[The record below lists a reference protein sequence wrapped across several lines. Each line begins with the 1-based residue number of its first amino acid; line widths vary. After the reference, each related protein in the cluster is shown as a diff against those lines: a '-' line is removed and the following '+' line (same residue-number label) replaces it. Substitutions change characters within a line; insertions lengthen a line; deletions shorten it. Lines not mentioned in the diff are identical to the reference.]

1 MPLQQEI
8 TEDLLYASV
17 RELGAKLKSRRISS
31 VALTEAYLDRLEKFG
46 PKLGAV
52 VTATRDLALKQARA
66 ADKEIRAGTYRG
78 PLHGI
83 PYGAKDLL
91 ATVGIPTTWGAAP
104 FKDQVFD
111 HDATVVRKLRDAGS
125 VLVAKLAMVELAGG
139 FGYNNADASFTGPGR
154 TPWHTDHWSG
164 GSSTGPGAATAAA
177 LVAFSIGSET
187 SGSIITPSAF
197 CGVSGLRPTYGRV
210 SRHGAMALCWT
221 LDKLGPMCRTADDCG
236 LVLAAI
242 AGKDPFDPSSAPRPF
257 PYPDPDTKK
266 PPAKRDGR
274 KFKVGVIRGSAER
287 VQPEVKKNFE
297 ESLKVLR
304 GFAEVVED
312 VPLPDLPFAA
322 VVSTIVEAEG
332 ASAFRDLIESG
343 KANELKAASDRWGGY
358 AGSMVLAVD
367 YLQAMRLR
375 GPMKRAM
382 DELYARYD
390 ALVAP
395 SRPTVAYPVGV
406 DFNQAYPGFGFGPP
420 IIPAGNAV
428 GQPALSVPN
437 GFGIK
442 GLPTGIQFTGRVWG
456 EARLLALAHAY
467 QQATDWHTRRPP
479 LAARPGP

>member
-1 MPLQQEI
+1 MPLQKEI
-8 TEDLLYASV
+8 TEDILYASV
-17 RELGAKLKSRRISS
+17 RELGEKLRSRQISS
-31 VALTEAYLDRLEKFG
+31 VALTEAYLDRLAKLG

-52 VTATRDLALKQARA
+52 ITITRELALKEARR
-66 ADKEIRAGTYRG
+66 ADRELRDGKVRG

-91 ATVGIPTTWGAAP
+91 ATKGIPTTWGAAP
-104 FKDQVFD
+104 FKDQVLD
-111 HDATVVRKLRDAGS
+111 HDATVVRRLREAGA

-139 FGYNNADASFTGPGR
+139 FGYGSEDASFTGPGR
-154 TPWHTDHWSG
+154 TPWNLDYWSG

-177 LVAFSIGSET
+177 LVAFAIGSET
-187 SGSIITPSAF
+187 SGSIITPAAF
-197 CGVSGLRPTYGRV
+197 SGVAGLRPTYGRV

-242 AGKDPFDPSSAPRPF
+242 AG
-257 PYPDPDTKK
+257 PDPQDPTCLAK
-266 PPAKRDGR
+266 PFIFPEPGARVPAKAGR
-274 KFKVGVIRGSAER
+274 KKFKIGVIKGCTEL

-297 ESLKVLR
+297 AALDVLR

-312 VPLPDLPFAA
+312 IPFPDLPFSE
-322 VVSTIVEAEG
+322 VINLIVRAEG

-343 KANELKAASDRWGGY
+343 RTQELRDSRDRWGGE

-367 YLQAMRLR
+367 YLQALRLR
-375 GPMKRAM
+375 GPMKRAL
-382 DELYARYD
+382 DALYAPYD

-395 SRPTVAYPVGV
+395 SLPTVSTPVSK
-406 DFNQAYPGFGFGPP
+406 DFRDTYPGFGGGPP

-437 GFGIK
+437 GFGLYN
-442 GLPTGIQFTGRVWG
+442 LPTGIQFTGRAG
-456 EARLLALAHAY
+456 TEARLIALADAF
-467 QQATDWHTRRPP
+467 QGATDWHKKRPP
-479 LAARPGP
+479 LAA